1 MTTGADLLV
10 DAFGRVQEAVHEAV
24 SGLSVEQVHAR
35 LDPDANSIAWLIWHL
50 TRVQDDHVA
59 DAAGTE
65 QVWLRDGWAERF
77 GLPLD
82 PTAIGYGHTSDEVA
96 AVRVEDP
103 KLLLDYHDAVHR
115 QTVAYVRDLRDADY
129 DRIVDRS
136 WDPAVSLAVRLISV
150 LGDTMMHV
158 GQAQYVRG
166 ILDRGEKQS

>member
-10 DAFGRVQEAVHEAV
+10 DAFDRVQEAVHEAV
-24 SGLSVEQVHAR
+24 SGLSVEELHAR
-35 LDPDANSIAWLIWHL
+35 LDPDANTIAWLIWHL

-59 DAAGTE
+59 DVADKE

-77 GLPLD
+77 DLPLD

-96 AVRVEDP
+96 AVRVGDP
-103 KLLLDYHDAVHR
+103 KLLLDYHDGVHR
-115 QTVAYVRDLRDADY
+115 QTIDYIKGLSDEDY
-129 DRIVDRS
+129 DRIVDHS
-136 WDPAVSLAVRLISV
+136 WDPAVTLGVRLVSV

-166 ILDRGEKQS
+166 ILDRRAEA